1 MKIREIMSTNP
12 ACCTPADTAQNV
24 AKMMCDLNVGS
35 IPVLVDQQKRTLIG
49 MITDRDLCCSVL
61 AQGLDPKKTKIQ
73 EFITINPISCRD
85 GENIDK
91 CERVMQEYQIRR
103 VPVVDAENRVIGIVA
118 QADVALKEK
127 PEKVHKTV
135 AEISKSRSSEIV
147 A

>member
-1 MKIREIMSTNP
+1 MKIKEVMSTNP
-12 ACCTPADTAQNV
+12 DCCTPIGTAQNV

-35 IPVLVDQQKRTLIG
+35 IPVGDDQQSRTLIG

-61 AQGLDPKKTKIQ
+61 AQGLDPKATRIQ
-73 EFITINPISCRD
+73 EFITYNPISCRD

-91 CERVMQEYQIRR
+91 CERVMQEHQIRR
-103 VPVVDAENRVIGIVA
+103 VPVVDGDNRVIGIVA

-135 AEISKSRSSEIV
+135 VEISKSRSSEIAV
-147 A
+147 